1 MISDMAATVSVAQRT
16 ALSIITSFRVR
27 ASLKT
32 YLLIKTMKTLMRM
45 KPRMVPITPKK
56 LIMPKC

>member
-1 MISDMAATVSVAQRT
+1 MAATVSVAQST
-16 ALSIITSFRVR
+16 ALSIMTSFRLR

-32 YLLIKTMKTLMRM
+32 YLLIKTMKMLMRM
-45 KPRMVPITPKK
+45 NPRMVPMTPKK